1 MSQIKKILLYL
12 MGMGLLIFGN
22 RDVLARISNN
32 KPETPEKELKPDLKS
47 FSKRK
52 DSVRREAIKV
62 VERKNDSLID
72 SAQTISAAKISPQKE
87 EGKRLKKRNEKK
99 KTEVVV
105 AAATTDKE
113 VEKVE
118 ESPKTTIEKES
129 PEKAHG
135 TE

>member
-12 MGMGLLIFGN
+12 IGIGLLIFGN
-22 RDVLARISNN
+22 RDVLAKISN
-32 KPETPEKELKPDLKS
+32 KKAETPEKELKSDPKI

-62 VERKNDSLID
+62 VEKKNNALLDSTQEI
-72 SAQTISAAKISPQKE
+72 TAAKISSKRE
-87 EGKRLKKRNEKK
+87 ERAAKKIEEKK
-99 KTEVVV
+99 KKAEVV
-105 AAATTDKE
+105 AATTPE
-113 VEKVE
+113 ETQKVE
-118 ESPKTTIEKES
+118 DTPKTNIEKEE